1 VAATA
6 WAQQAAAPAGPSA
19 VLQLLPFAL
28 VFVIFYVL
36 VLRPEQRKRQAHEQM
51 LKAIK
56 RNDAVVLTGGIH
68 GRVTAIADDVLTVE
82 IAPKVA
88 VQVDRAAVQRV
99 QGDNGTEAREKE
111 RQRS

>member
-1 VAATA
+1 
-6 WAQQAAAPAGPSA
+6 

-28 VFVIFYVL
+28 VFVIFYLL

-56 RNDAVVLTGGIH
+56 RNDAIVLTGGVH
-68 GRVTAIADDVLTVE
+68 GRVIALADETLTVE
-82 IAPKVA
+82 IAPKVQI
-88 VQVDRAAVQRV
+88 QVDRAAVQRV
-99 QGDNGTEAREKE
+99 QGDVGTDSREKE